1 MLISGITSLILVLMN
16 VLNNFNSL
24 CCFYSVVTS
33 SGFQKSFQPI
43 TARVW
48 AIRSWVCSWLEQRQC
63 SLLSLIWTA
72 WQMSD
77 KNNLNQARALWI
89 VACHALKYFCC
100 QSQGVSYLV
109 LDSKLFSLKNRIF
122 QSSWKLVLQIIIF
135 CPWTVTHCFLRA
147 RFNWNYFYRSL
158 VVLFKSRN
166 LNPITS
172 QSKSSVPKAKNW
184 TWFVRST

>member
-1 MLISGITSLILVLMN
+1 MLISGITSLILVLTN

-33 SGFQKSFQPI
+33 SGFPKSFQPI

-77 KNNLNQARALWI
+77 KNNLNQARTLRM
-89 VACHALKYFCC
+89 VACHALNYF
-100 QSQGVSYLV
+100 VARLRV
-109 LDSKLFSLKNRIF
+109 LAILCWIENCFPVELKI
-122 QSSWKLVLQIIIF
+122 SSSNYHF
-135 CPWTVTHCFLRA
+135 CPWTATHCFLRA

-158 VVLFKSRN
+158 VVMFKSRN